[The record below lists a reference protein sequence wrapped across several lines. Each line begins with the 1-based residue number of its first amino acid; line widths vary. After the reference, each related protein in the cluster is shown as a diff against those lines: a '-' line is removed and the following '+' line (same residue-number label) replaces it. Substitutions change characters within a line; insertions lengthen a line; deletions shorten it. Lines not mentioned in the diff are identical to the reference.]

1 MMFIQISD
9 NLKQLSTYFPENLYI
24 VGGYVR
30 NKIMEIDESD
40 VDLTSSVDI
49 EEVSK
54 RLKDSPFAIK
64 IKSLKCGS
72 ILISKDDEEY
82 EYTVFRKDIYEDDGR
97 HTPTRIERTD
107 SIVVDSNRRDFAIN
121 AIYYNIN
128 KDEIVDIHHGMVD
141 LFQRVIRCDKPEE
154 VLKYDG
160 ERILRMVRIAGE
172 LDFRIDKQTLAC
184 AEKYVCNIK
193 AISGSRKKLEI
204 EKILHCD
211 KRYNLNKGSLKRAL
225 GLLNKLRVW
234 QCFGLKEK
242 KVKYQMVYKVEN
254 RMLGLLI
261 DIVDTEQPA
270 CLQAFLEKW
279 LAKQMG
285 LEESVLN
292 KYIKLLSG
300 YYHALEGMK
309 NKDYFFRYFED
320 WQSICPL
327 LAGKSKRVQNKY
339 NFFYKYI
346 IEHNLLIKVEDLKI
360 DAEVIKKSF
369 PKIDP
374 RSYGRILTN
383 LWSKVFDGKL
393 QNQKSNL
400 LNEIKKNLQNY

>member
-1 MMFIQISD
+1 MFIQISD
-9 NLKQLSTYFPENLYI
+9 NLKQLSTFFPENLYI

-30 NKIMEIDESD
+30 NKLMGIDESD
-40 VDLTSSVDI
+40 VDITSSVDI

-54 RLKDSPFAIK
+54 RLKESQFSVK
-64 IKSLKCGS
+64 IKSLKFGS
-72 ILISKDDEEY
+72 LLISKDGEEY

-97 HTPTRIERTD
+97 HAPTRVERTD

-141 LFQRVIRCDKPEE
+141 LFQRIIRCDKPDE

-184 AEKYVCNIK
+184 AEKYASNIK
-193 AISGSRKKLEI
+193 AISGNRKKLEI

-225 GLLNKLRVW
+225 RLLNKLNVW
-234 QCFGLKEK
+234 QYFGLKEK

-279 LAKQMG
+279 LSKQMG
-285 LEESVLN
+285 LEDETLSQ
-292 KYIKLLSG
+292 YIKYLSG

-309 NKDYFFRYFED
+309 NKEYFFRYFDD
-320 WQSICPL
+320 WNCICPL
-327 LAGKSKRVQNKY
+327 LAGKSKRIQNKY

-360 DAEVIKKSF
+360 DELVIKKSF

-383 LWSKVFDGKL
+383 LLSKVFDGKL
-393 QNQKSNL
+393 QNQKASL

>member
-1 MMFIQISD
+1 MFIQISD
-9 NLKQLSTYFPENLYI
+9 NLKQLSTFFPENLYI

-30 NKIMEIDESD
+30 NKLMGIDESD
-40 VDLTSSVDI
+40 VDITSSVDI

-54 RLKDSPFAIK
+54 RLKESQFSVK
-64 IKSLKCGS
+64 IKSLKFGS
-72 ILISKDDEEY
+72 LLISKDGEEY

-97 HTPTRIERTD
+97 HAPTRVERTD

-141 LFQRVIRCDKPEE
+141 LFQRIIRWDKPDE

-184 AEKYVCNIK
+184 AEKYASNIK
-193 AISGSRKKLEI
+193 AISGNRKKLEI

-225 GLLNKLRVW
+225 GLLNKLNVW
-234 QCFGLKEK
+234 QYFGLKEK

-279 LAKQMG
+279 LSKQMG
-285 LEESVLN
+285 LEDEVLSQ
-292 KYIKLLSG
+292 YIKYLSG
-300 YYHALEGMK
+300 YYHAL
-309 NKDYFFRYFED
+309 
-320 WQSICPL
+320 
-327 LAGKSKRVQNKY
+327 
-339 NFFYKYI
+339 
-346 IEHNLLIKVEDLKI
+346 
-360 DAEVIKKSF
+360 
-369 PKIDP
+369 
-374 RSYGRILTN
+374 
-383 LWSKVFDGKL
+383 
-393 QNQKSNL
+393 
-400 LNEIKKNLQNY
+400 

>member
-1 MMFIQISD
+1 MFIQISD

-54 RLKDSPFAIK
+54 RLKDSPFLVK

-72 ILISKDDEEY
+72 VLICKDDEAY

-107 SIVVDSNRRDFAIN
+107 SIVEDSNRRDFAIN

-141 LFQRVIRCDKPEE
+141 LFQRIIRCDRPDE

-184 AEKYVCNIK
+184 AEKYASNIK
-193 AISGSRKKLEI
+193 AISGTRKRAEL
-204 EKILHCD
+204 EKILYCD

-225 GLLNKLRVW
+225 KLLNKLNVW
-234 QCFGLKEK
+234 QYFDLTVK
-242 KVKYQMVYKVEN
+242 KIKYKMVYKVAD
-254 RMLGLLI
+254 RMIGLLI
-261 DIVDTEQPA
+261 DIVDTEQPQ
-270 CLQAFLEKW
+270 CLQAFLEKG
-279 LAKQMG
+279 LQKQMG
-285 LEESVLN
+285 LSEDDLK
-292 KYIKLLSG
+292 KYIKYLSG

-309 NKDYFFRYFED
+309 NKEYFFRYFGD
-320 WQSICPL
+320 WQNICPL
-327 LAGKSKRVQNKY
+327 IAGKSKRIQNKY

-346 IEHNLLIKVEDLKI
+346 IEHNLVIKVEDLKI
-360 DAEVIKKSF
+360 DVEVIKKSF

-383 LWSKVFDGKL
+383 LLSKVFDGKL
-393 QNQKSNL
+393 QNQKASL
-400 LNEIKKNLQNY
+400 LAEIKKNLQNY